1 MTFLPGTGERV
12 TAPSLTTECHRG
24 VMTISD
30 PLPIQ
35 SFQPTMTYQPLR
47 GDVWTISDGIYRTI
61 AVEGRRSV
69 VAFDTFYSPGAA
81 LSYRNALNRVF
92 PDKPIE
98 TIVYSHDHLDHT
110 GYALDLAPA
119 ANVIAHADCAAVVVA
134 RDADGQARPTQV
146 WEGER
151 WTLDVDG
158 VEAQLIEP
166 GATHGAGNV
175 AALFADEGLLFMV
188 DTVIPGVGYT
198 FYPDYHVAG
207 YTAAMRTLLEI
218 PDWDLFVPG
227 HFWPVDRAGFT
238 ANLDYCDAL
247 PAVAREALG
256 AGVDPDRLDQ
266 VHAFAERR
274 LGPDFGGLFRFQEYV
289 GLNLMRFML
298 DAQSGGWGPEDNAPG
313 RHRPPAGPRGPRTAR
328 PAPSPVACEQ
338 LAEGLWTVAA
348 GDHRAAFVAGED
360 GVVALNSF
368 GSPELAGAYREAI
381 DAAALGLPIVAVVAT
396 IDHLD
401 HSGCVADLAPE
412 VVVIAHEDA
421 AAVIAGRGAE
431 RQTVPQRLVAGTG
444 ATLSLGGAEL
454 RLIHLGPTVGSGN
467 LAVHVPAQRA
477 LFMVGPRADARYGLF
492 ADAHLGRIPA
502 AVRPLLDLDVDV
514 VIPGRGPVMGR
525 DELERALDYLD
536 AIHEATQLAYTHGVA
551 VWDVRAIHD
560 FVRELLIGSYGDLG
574 GFDEHIAAGAL
585 RFAHYYLMGGWG
597 LEDGRPAAER
607 AR

>member
-1 MTFLPGTGERV
+1 MTFLPGAGERV
-12 TAPSLTTECHRG
+12 TTTQLATECNRG
-24 VMTISD
+24 IFTIAD
-30 PLPIQ
+30 PLPVQ

-47 GDVWTISDGIYRTI
+47 GQVWTVTDGIYRTI
-61 AVEGRRSV
+61 AVEGRRGI

-81 LSYRNALNRVF
+81 LSYRNALNRLF
-92 PDKPIE
+92 PDKPVE

-119 ANVIAHADCAAVVVA
+119 ADVIAHADCAAVVAA
-134 RDADGQARPTQV
+134 RDSDGQAQPTET

-151 WTLDVDG
+151 WTLSVDG
-158 VEAQLIEP
+158 VEATLIEP

-175 AALFADEGLLFMV
+175 AAHFAEEGLLFMV

-266 VHAFAERR
+266 AHAFAERH
-274 LGPDFGGLFRFQEYV
+274 LGPDFGGLFRFQEYA

-298 DAQSGGWGPEDNAPG
+298 DAQNGGWGPEDNSPG
-313 RHRPPAGPRGPRTAR
+313 RHRRPVRPR
-328 PAPSPVACEQ
+328 PADAAPVPELAREQ

-348 GDHRAAFVAGED
+348 GDHRAAFAAGSE
-360 GVVALNSF
+360 GVVTLNSF
-368 GSPELAGAYREAI
+368 GSPELARAYREAI
-381 DAAALGLPIVAVVAT
+381 DAAAPGLPIAAAITT

-401 HSGCVADLAPE
+401 HSGCVADLAPGAT
-412 VVVIAHEDA
+412 VIGHEDA
-421 AAVIAGRGAE
+421 AAVIAGRAAE
-431 RQTVPQRLVAGTG
+431 RQVVPQRLVAGEEE
-444 ATLSLGGAEL
+444 TLTLGGVEL
-454 RLIHLGPTVGSGN
+454 TLIHPGPTVGAGN
-467 LAVHVPAQRA
+467 LAVHFPAQRA

-492 ADAHLGRIPA
+492 ADAHLGRFPA
-502 AVRPLLDLDVDV
+502 TLRPLLDLEFDLFV
-514 VIPGRGPVMGR
+514 PGRGAVMGR
-525 DELERALDYLD
+525 QELERAIEYVGAL
-536 AIHEATQLAYTHGVA
+536 HESTQRAYSHGVA
-551 VWDVRAIHD
+551 VWDVRAVHD
-560 FVRELLIGSYGDLG
+560 FVREVLVGTYGDLG
-574 GFDEHIAAGAL
+574 GFDDHLAAGAL
-585 RFAHYYLMGGWG
+585 RFGHHYLMGGWG
-597 LEDGRPAAER
+597 LEDGRPPGEVVQ
-607 AR
+607 